1 MKESNRL
8 FTLTVLRQTLAI
20 VRLAPDAAPP
30 SWATSGEF
38 FSVTRT
44 SDELSVVCPADRV
57 PESMAAERG
66 WRALKVKGPFA
77 LSEVGVLAAL
87 TANLAASGVSL
98 FAISTFDTDYL
109 LVRGE
114 QLDKAIAA
122 LQSAGHRVGHE
133 EIS

>member
-1 MKESNRL
+1 MNEHNRL
-8 FTLTVLRQTLAI
+8 FTLTVLRETLAI
-20 VRLAPDAAPP
+20 VRLAADAAPP
-30 SWATSGEF
+30 SWATSSEF

-44 SDELSVVCPADRV
+44 SDELSVVCPADRIAD
-57 PESMAAERG
+57 SIAAERG

-109 LVRGE
+109 LVRRE
-114 QLDKAIAA
+114 QLDNAVAA
-122 LQSAGHRVGHE
+122 LQSAGHRVDRE